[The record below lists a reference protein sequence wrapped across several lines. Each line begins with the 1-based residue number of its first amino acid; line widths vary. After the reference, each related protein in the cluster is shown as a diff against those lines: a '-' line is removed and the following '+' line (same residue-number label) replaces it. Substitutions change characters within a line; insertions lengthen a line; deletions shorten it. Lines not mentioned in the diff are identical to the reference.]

1 MQQAR
6 SRGLTLNT
14 FIQAAWGI
22 LLGRLT
28 GRSDV
33 VFGVTV
39 AGRPPEI
46 AGIERMV
53 GLFINTLPLRLKLDP
68 ATPLLTLLSEL
79 QDAQSRLIAHQHV
92 GLAEIQGLTGL
103 GELFDT
109 LVVFE
114 NYPLDHSGLEAK
126 GDGLRLTNVS
136 GHDAAHYPMS
146 LGAMPG
152 EQLQLRLDYRPDL
165 FNRSDVGL
173 LARRLVRV
181 LELAASEPER
191 TTGRLDI
198 LSSKERATLL
208 RGWNDT
214 ARAIAPATLPELF
227 GAQAARTPGA
237 TAIVFGDERLTY
249 AELDARSN
257 QLAHHLRGLGVGPEV
272 IVALCVERSPEM
284 IVGLLGILRAG
295 GAYLPLDPDY
305 PPERLAFMLAD
316 ANAPVLVAHS
326 HLVERPGSHN
336 ARIVRIDTHWPA
348 IAAQPATAP
357 APGLRPHNTAYVI
370 YTSGST
376 GTPKGVAVTHDGI
389 PNLAAVEIERFT
401 ITPTSRVLQFASLSF
416 DAALWEIAA
425 ALAGGASLVLAG
437 AAARSGDALATL
449 IREQHVTHATLPPAL
464 LSDLPADLPLQTLV
478 VAGEACSADLA
489 ARWGEG
495 RQLINAYGPT
505 ETTVCATM
513 SEPLYGEG
521 LPPIG
526 RPIANT
532 RVYVLDGGLEPV
544 PAGVVGELYVA
555 GAGLARGYVGRAAL
569 TGERF
574 VADPFGPAGAR
585 MYRSGDLARWR
596 HDGVLEFVGRAD
608 AQVKLRGFRIEPGE
622 IEALLLRHAGVAQC
636 AVVLREDAPG
646 NKRLVAYVVAAAGP
660 GVDAGSPA
668 AGLSAADRSRVPV
681 AAPNTAAR
689 DTAALASA
697 VLDSAAL
704 RAFVGARLPDYMV
717 PSGFVVLERLPLTP
731 NGKLDRRALPAPET
745 APAAVRREPRT
756 PSEEVLCA
764 LFAQVLGVDRVGI
777 DDNFFALGG
786 DSIMSIQ
793 LVSRAR
799 KAGLTITPRAVFQH
813 QTVAALAAA
822 AAVAADGTDVVADVA
837 VGSLPMTPIMRW
849 QAEQGGPLDRLN
861 QAMLLRLPVGV
872 READLL
878 GALQSVLDHHD
889 GLRLRRTGDPVGADG
904 QQDQAAADT
913 WQFEV
918 LPAGSVPASACLRR
932 IEVSG
937 LSDADLRACIAREAP
952 AAECRLAPSSG
963 TMVQAVW
970 FDAGVEHPGRL
981 LLTIHHLSV
990 DGVSWRILLPDLSAA
1005 WEALVRG
1012 EPPALP
1018 ARGTSFRHW
1027 AQRLAAHAQDEE
1039 RVAELPFWRGMLG
1052 APSVSLAD
1060 GALDAT
1066 RDRAG
1071 TAGHLTLTLDAG
1083 QTGALLTRVPAAF
1096 HGGIN
1101 DVLLSALAV
1110 ALAQWCRRRGRGS
1123 GQAVLVDLE
1132 GHGREEVFTDVEL
1145 SRTVGWF
1152 TSLYPVRLDAGG
1164 IDLADAMAGG
1174 AALGRALKSIKE
1186 QLRAIRDNGL
1196 GYGLLRYLN
1205 DETGAQL
1212 AEFAPPQIA
1221 FNYLGRFAA
1230 PGSADWAPA
1239 VEGDA
1244 LGGGG
1249 DPAMALS
1256 HVLEVNALTLDGA
1269 DGPVLSANWRFA
1281 PALLSQGEVHE
1292 LARSWFHVL
1301 EALVRHVDSP
1311 DAGGRTPSDLPLI
1324 ALTQGEIERLERA
1337 YPQID
1342 DILPLSPLQ
1351 EGLLFHALYD
1361 AQVPDVYTTQIVLDL
1376 EGALDCTALEAAAHA
1391 LVERHASPARG
1402 ILA

>member
-1 MQQAR
+1 M
-6 SRGLTLNT
+6 
-14 FIQAAWGI
+14 
-22 LLGRLT
+22 
-28 GRSDV
+28 
-33 VFGVTV
+33 
-39 AGRPPEI
+39 
-46 AGIERMV
+46 
-53 GLFINTLPLRLKLDP
+53 
-68 ATPLLTLLSEL
+68 
-79 QDAQSRLIAHQHV
+79 
-92 GLAEIQGLTGL
+92 
-103 GELFDT
+103 
-109 LVVFE
+109 
-114 NYPLDHSGLEAK
+114 
-126 GDGLRLTNVS
+126 
-136 GHDAAHYPMS
+136 
-146 LGAMPG
+146 
-152 EQLQLRLDYRPDL
+152 
-165 FNRSDVGL
+165 
-173 LARRLVRV
+173 
-181 LELAASEPER
+181 
-191 TTGRLDI
+191 
-198 LSSKERATLL
+198 
-208 RGWNDT
+208 
-214 ARAIAPATLPELF
+214 
-227 GAQAARTPGA
+227 
-237 TAIVFGDERLTY
+237 
-249 AELDARSN
+249 
-257 QLAHHLRGLGVGPEV
+257 
-272 IVALCVERSPEM
+272 
-284 IVGLLGILRAG
+284 
-295 GAYLPLDPDY
+295 
-305 PPERLAFMLAD
+305 
-316 ANAPVLVAHS
+316 
-326 HLVERPGSHN
+326 
-336 ARIVRIDTHWPA
+336 
-348 IAAQPATAP
+348 
-357 APGLRPHNTAYVI
+357 I

-376 GTPKGVAVTHDGI
+376 GTPKGVAVTHGNAGNFI
-389 PNLAAVEIERFT
+389 ASGSHAAWSANETGLQLAPLA
-401 ITPTSRVLQFASLSF
+401 F
-416 DAALWEIAA
+416 DASSFELWGPLLSGARLVLMPPGRWGMAELQQQITLHQVSVLHLTAPLFNALTPDDRAG
-425 ALAGGASLVLAG
+425 LAGVRQLLTGGDVVSTVQ
-437 AAARSGDALATL
+437 ARNILTQ
-449 IREQHVTHATLPPAL
+449 R
-464 LSDLPADLPLQTLV
+464 ADLRLTH
-478 VAGEACSADLA
+478 C
-489 ARWGEG
+489 
-495 RQLINAYGPT
+495 YGPT
-505 ETTVCATM
+505 EATTFSVTFAADRPDDV
-513 SEPLYGEG
+513 SSSL
-521 LPPIG
+521 PIG

-1301 EALVRHVDSP
+1301 EALVRHVRLT
-1311 DAGGRTPSDLPLI
+1311 GR
-1324 ALTQGEIERLERA
+1324 GR
-1337 YPQID
+1337 
-1342 DILPLSPLQ
+1342 
-1351 EGLLFHALYD
+1351 
-1361 AQVPDVYTTQIVLDL
+1361 
-1376 EGALDCTALEAAAHA
+1376 AHA
-1391 LVERHASPARG
+1391 LRPATDCAHAGRDRAAGEPVSADRRHPAAVG
-1402 ILA
+1402 VAGGAAVPCAL

>member
-109 LVVFE
+109 LLVFE
-114 NYPLDHSGLEAK
+114 NYPVDHAGLVAEVN
-126 GDGLRLTNVS
+126 GLRLTDLVVR
-136 GHDAAHYPMS
+136 DATNYPLTLM
-146 LGAMPG
+146 ATPG
-152 EQLQLRLDYRPDL
+152 EQLQLRLDYRGDL
-165 FNRSDVGL
+165 FERGSVEALGD
-173 LARRLVRV
+173 RLVR
-181 LELAASEPER
+181 LLAAAVARPEQSI
-191 TTGRLDI
+191 GRLDI
-198 LSSKERATLL
+198 LGAGERATLL

-326 HLVERPGSHN
+326 HLAERPGSHD
-336 ARIVRIDTHWPA
+336 ARIVRIDTDWPA

-376 GTPKGVAVTHDGI
+376 GTPKGVAVTHGNAGNFI
-389 PNLAAVEIERFT
+389 ASGSHAAWSANETGLQLAPLA
-401 ITPTSRVLQFASLSF
+401 F
-416 DAALWEIAA
+416 DASSFELWGPLLSGARLVLMPPGRWGMAELQQQITLHQVSVLHLTAPLFNALTPDDRAG
-425 ALAGGASLVLAG
+425 LAGVRQLLTGGDVVSTVQ
-437 AAARSGDALATL
+437 ARNILTQ
-449 IREQHVTHATLPPAL
+449 R
-464 LSDLPADLPLQTLV
+464 ADLRLTH
-478 VAGEACSADLA
+478 C
-489 ARWGEG
+489 
-495 RQLINAYGPT
+495 YGPT
-505 ETTVCATM
+505 EATTFSVTFAADRPDDV
-513 SEPLYGEG
+513 SSSL
-521 LPPIG
+521 PIG

-813 QTVAALAAA
+813 PTV
-822 AAVAADGTDVVADVA
+822 
-837 VGSLPMTPIMRW
+837 
-849 QAEQGGPLDRLN
+849 
-861 QAMLLRLPVGV
+861 
-872 READLL
+872 
-878 GALQSVLDHHD
+878 
-889 GLRLRRTGDPVGADG
+889 
-904 QQDQAAADT
+904 
-913 WQFEV
+913 
-918 LPAGSVPASACLRR
+918 
-932 IEVSG
+932 
-937 LSDADLRACIAREAP
+937 
-952 AAECRLAPSSG
+952 
-963 TMVQAVW
+963 
-970 FDAGVEHPGRL
+970 
-981 LLTIHHLSV
+981 
-990 DGVSWRILLPDLSAA
+990 
-1005 WEALVRG
+1005 
-1012 EPPALP
+1012 
-1018 ARGTSFRHW
+1018 
-1027 AQRLAAHAQDEE
+1027 
-1039 RVAELPFWRGMLG
+1039 
-1052 APSVSLAD
+1052 
-1060 GALDAT
+1060 
-1066 RDRAG
+1066 
-1071 TAGHLTLTLDAG
+1071 
-1083 QTGALLTRVPAAF
+1083 
-1096 HGGIN
+1096 
-1101 DVLLSALAV
+1101 SALAPV
-1110 ALAQWCRRRGRGS
+1110 AKPVEKRTEGRI
-1123 GQAVLVDLE
+1123 L
-1132 GHGREEVFTDVEL
+1132 
-1145 SRTVGWF
+1145 
-1152 TSLYPVRLDAGG
+1152 
-1164 IDLADAMAGG
+1164 
-1174 AALGRALKSIKE
+1174 
-1186 QLRAIRDNGL
+1186 
-1196 GYGLLRYLN
+1196 
-1205 DETGAQL
+1205 
-1212 AEFAPPQIA
+1212 
-1221 FNYLGRFAA
+1221 
-1230 PGSADWAPA
+1230 
-1239 VEGDA
+1239 
-1244 LGGGG
+1244 
-1249 DPAMALS
+1249 
-1256 HVLEVNALTLDGA
+1256 
-1269 DGPVLSANWRFA
+1269 
-1281 PALLSQGEVHE
+1281 
-1292 LARSWFHVL
+1292 
-1301 EALVRHVDSP
+1301 
-1311 DAGGRTPSDLPLI
+1311 SDLPLV
-1324 ALTQGEIERLERA
+1324 ALTQSESEQLRRD
-1337 YPQID
+1337 YPQIE
-1342 DILPLSPLQ
+1342 DILPLSPSQ

-1361 AQVPDVYTTQIVLDL
+1361 AHAPDVYVSQTLSRSRRSAGWGRNGVRGAYAGRAACEPAGGVLAR
-1376 EGALDCTALEAAAHA
+1376 ESQPCGADRGAARRGAVAQHRSVFVGRTGTRGTAGGSAGAGSRRALRFCQAAAHSFCVDPAGSRQPSTGDHDPSHGDGWLVAAGAGGGIADA
-1391 LVERHASPARG
+1391 LRAAGYGRPAKGDAVPGLSGVAGWAGSCCRGCGLAGGPGGTGRRDASCITRSGAR
-1402 ILA
+1402 ADSA